1 MLTQVGVMSVAAGA
15 GHRLAVA
22 KRLKYESKSNAASLV
37 TALLQHAAYREPF
50 RTTDSVQ
57 DADAKMHGPLV
68 LSEIRIEDF
77 EPIDAHSARQ
87 AIEGFWAE
95 GSAGSPQPGATGSTT
110 QLVAELDLD
119 HSHTLHLDASGVGRR
134 HDFQE
139 FVVINP
145 ELRLVTLLVLR
156 IDA

>member
-1 MLTQVGVMSVAAGA
+1 MLTQVGVMSVAARD

-22 KRLKYESKSNAASLV
+22 KRLKYEAKSNAASLV
-37 TALLQHAAYREPF
+37 TALLQHPAYREPF
-50 RTTDSVQ
+50 RTSDSAQ
-57 DADAKMHGPLV
+57 HAGAEMHGPLV

-87 AIEGFWAE
+87 AIEAFLSDDSG
-95 GSAGSPQPGATGSTT
+95 GSPQPGATEPIT
-110 QLVAELDLD
+110 QLITELDLD
-119 HSHTLHLDASGVGRR
+119 HSKTLHLDASGAGRR
-134 HDFQE
+134 DDFQE

-145 ELRLVTLLVLR
+145 EVRIVTLLVLR